1 MALFFCPVKMNIF
14 LLDDNIK
21 KCAEY
26 HCDQHVIKMILE
38 SVQILCTALFKHGF
52 STPYK
57 PTHQKH
63 PCVLWA
69 EYSYDNF
76 VWLKNLAAA
85 LNKEYKYRFDKT
97 VDHKSITVLNNI
109 SGFEFQKRGLMEFA
123 QAMPEKYK
131 VKGNAVSA
139 YRKFYVGEKMHF
151 ARWSKREVPYWI
163 KELINNKNGN

>member
-1 MALFFCPVKMNIF
+1 MNMNIF
-14 LLDDNIK
+14 VLDDDIK

-38 SVQILCTALFKHGF
+38 SLQILCTALYKHGIQ
-52 STPYK
+52 TPYK

-76 VWLKNLAAA
+76 IWLKKLATA
-85 LNKEYKYRFDKT
+85 LNKEYKYRFEK
-97 VDHKSITVLNNI
+97 VIDHRSINVLNEI
-109 SGFEFQKRGLMEFA
+109 SGFRYKKRGLTEFP

-131 VKGNAVSA
+131 VEGNPVLA

-151 ARWSKREVPYWI
+151 ARWSKRDIPFWVD
-163 KELINNKNGN
+163 ELKNK